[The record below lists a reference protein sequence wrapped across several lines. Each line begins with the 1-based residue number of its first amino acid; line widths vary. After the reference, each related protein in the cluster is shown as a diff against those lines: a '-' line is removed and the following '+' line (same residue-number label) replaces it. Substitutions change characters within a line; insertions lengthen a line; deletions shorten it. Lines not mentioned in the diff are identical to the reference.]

1 MPKIQTTQLAEIG
14 QQGPAGHPHH
24 SQKGEAKAV
33 KVGRVGVELE
43 VVVDPRCVIQI
54 YLLGWADSAEE
65 IDNSCCPSR

>member
-1 MPKIQTTQLAEIG
+1 MQLAEIG

-33 KVGRVGVELE
+33 EVGGVGVELE

-54 YLLGWADSAEE
+54 YLLGWADSTEE
-65 IDNSCCPSR
+65 INNSCHPSR